1 VVNFETSTSVAAG
14 RVVVRAVGELDLD
27 SGDLLRT
34 ATLRALGDAGVD
46 LVVDLSGVTFID
58 CAGLAALLSARREV
72 REHGGDLRIA
82 GPSALARRL
91 LGLTGLADLE
101 RADPMAH
108 PVG

>member
-1 VVNFETSTSVAAG
+1 VNFQTSTSVAAG

-27 SGDLLRT
+27 SGEVLR
-34 ATLRALGDAGVD
+34 AAAVGALGDPGED

-58 CAGLAALLSARREV
+58 CAGLAALLCARREV

-91 LGLTGLADLE
+91 LGLAGMADLE

-108 PVG
+108 PVA